1 MKFSLLIL
9 GAPYSS
15 QSVQSA
21 LRFAQAA
28 LAGGHEV
35 LRVFFYHDAVNI
47 ANALITPPQDEPDLP
62 REWAALAEQ
71 HDLDLVVCIASAL
84 KRGVLDEGEAKRY
97 QRPAANLA
105 RGFEISGLGQL
116 TEAALLSDRLVTFG
130 P

>member
-1 MKFSLLIL
+1 MKFSLLVL

-21 LRFAQAA
+21 LRFAHAV
-28 LAGGHEV
+28 LDSGHEL

-47 ANALITPPQDEPDLP
+47 GNALITPPQDEPDLP
-62 REWAALAEQ
+62 RQWAELADK
-71 HDLDLVVCIASAL
+71 HGVDLVVCIASAL

-105 RGFEISGLGQL
+105 PGFEISGLGQL